1 MAEMN
6 FDPKSYYLTPAQE
19 AVGAFLGTTNHWR
32 TPREVALAT
41 GMSLPVARDIIVRLS
56 KLGLVQKRK
65 RKGGFDNGLLEF
77 KGRTGAPEAK
87 RARRGRAA
95 KNQIIGFEPLHLKL
109 QKILGNRRAR
119 EAESILKFR

>member
-1 MAEMN
+1 MKFN
-6 FDPKSYYLTPAQE
+6 PKSYYLTPAQE
-19 AVGAFLGTTNHWR
+19 AVGAFLGTTNYWQ

-41 GMSLPVARDIIVRLS
+41 GISLPVAHSIIVRLS

-77 KGRTGAPEAK
+77 KGNPAAPYSAQV
-87 RARRGRAA
+87 RRSKKA

-119 EAESILKFR
+119 EAELILKLR